1 MVESLGNRLVTFVDS
16 DYARDPATRRSI
28 AGYIVFMNGGPVAWK
43 CQLQKSVAASTMEA
57 ELNAA
62 CEGCKE
68 TMYLR
73 GLLADLGCE
82 QIGPTSVYSDNQS
95 CIELCKHDSAH
106 HSRSKHIDVRFHFV
120 RDEIKG
126 KTITVLYVPTHWMIA
141 DMMTKPVTALTIK
154 RLVPYVWG
162 TWK

>member
-1 MVESLGNRLVTFVDS
+1 
-16 DYARDPATRRSI
+16 
-28 AGYIVFMNGGPVAWK
+28 
-43 CQLQKSVAASTMEA
+43 MEA
-57 ELNAA
+57 ELNVA
-62 CEGCKE
+62 CESCKE

>member
-16 DYARDPATRRSI
+16 VYARDPATRRSI

-57 ELNAA
+57 ELNTA
-62 CEGCKE
+62 CDEGCKE

-82 QIGPTSVYSDNQS
+82 HVGPTSVYSDNQS

-126 KTITVLYVPTHWMIA
+126 KKLLCSTFRRI
-141 DMMTKPVTALTIK
+141 
-154 RLVPYVWG
+154 G
-162 TWK
+162 